1 MLQLLT
7 VHRPSFSQNM
17 CWIKLRTYTVIHTYV
32 HMYAHMYTCSVCP
45 LGQKHTICMYYNHH
59 IMCGD
64 IVSLVSVMCY
74 TGNCFVVGYS
84 GGKSIIYISVVKKS
98 GDIEEVDLAFR
109 G

>member
-1 MLQLLT
+1 
-7 VHRPSFSQNM
+7 
-17 CWIKLRTYTVIHTYV
+17 
-32 HMYAHMYTCSVCP
+32 
-45 LGQKHTICMYYNHH
+45 
-59 IMCGD
+59 MCGD